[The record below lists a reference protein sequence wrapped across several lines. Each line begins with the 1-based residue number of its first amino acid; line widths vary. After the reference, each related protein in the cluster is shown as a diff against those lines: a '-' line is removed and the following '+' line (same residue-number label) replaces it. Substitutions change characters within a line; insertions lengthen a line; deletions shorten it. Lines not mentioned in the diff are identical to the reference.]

1 MTYYQVVN
9 IGTAYTTTSLDIGL
23 DDDRISIV
31 SEDSID
37 KSLPTVYLYWGKSSC
52 TKTYQGSLNL
62 RELAAD
68 NMIIP
73 VIDDS
78 TDFMKSIPDELAHI
92 NALIIKS
99 GNYAIVGN
107 WILKHFGLYEATNK
121 VFISYRRSDTS
132 MLAHQLFERLI
143 EAGYTPFLDC
153 YSIES
158 GVDFQEYLRNEIV
171 DADVFVYLNSPHY
184 NESPY
189 TIEER
194 DCAQKLSLGIV
205 QVTFNEVST
214 DISVMN
220 SSNIALGLDANPI
233 FIYNSDVIDRI
244 LVEIEK
250 KRAVMFEYRRKALV
264 NSYRLLN
271 ERDCLCIRAD
281 VGNNDRALLLLL
293 RMAVREEV
301 VDLPADIDWRE
312 IKERAFRQGVGGI
325 VFDVVEKLPAGQRPP
340 KEVVLEWMGMVMR
353 MERMYEHHRQVIA
366 RLAAFYAE
374 MGVRMLLLKGYGL
387 SLAWPVPKHRPT
399 GDIDIFLFGK
409 QQEADERL
417 QARFGVEIDNSH
429 HKHSVFQLGQT
440 MVENHYSFLNVHA
453 HRSTAEIE
461 AILQGQLD
469 EVEPSGIVNVS
480 LPSARFNSLYLLR
493 HSGEHFASV
502 DISLRIV
509 LDWAFYVRRHPVDWP
524 WLLAQL
530 DRVGMRPY
538 LAVLNAICVRYLGFE
553 ASVFPDLPVEEALVD
568 RSIQDIL
575 VPEVEPEEHKNR
587 MREVAFRF
595 RRWYANRWKHDMVYR
610 ERAAVSLC
618 TQLWSHVLKPSL

>member
-1 MTYYQVVN
+1 
-9 IGTAYTTTSLDIGL
+9 
-23 DDDRISIV
+23 
-31 SEDSID
+31 
-37 KSLPTVYLYWGKSSC
+37 
-52 TKTYQGSLNL
+52 
-62 RELAAD
+62 
-68 NMIIP
+68 
-73 VIDDS
+73 
-78 TDFMKSIPDELAHI
+78 
-92 NALIIKS
+92 
-99 GNYAIVGN
+99 
-107 WILKHFGLYEATNK
+107 
-121 VFISYRRSDTS
+121 
-132 MLAHQLFERLI
+132 
-143 EAGYTPFLDC
+143 
-153 YSIES
+153 
-158 GVDFQEYLRNEIV
+158 
-171 DADVFVYLNSPHY
+171 
-184 NESPY
+184 
-189 TIEER
+189 
-194 DCAQKLSLGIV
+194 
-205 QVTFNEVST
+205 
-214 DISVMN
+214 
-220 SSNIALGLDANPI
+220 
-233 FIYNSDVIDRI
+233 
-244 LVEIEK
+244 
-250 KRAVMFEYRRKALV
+250 
-264 NSYRLLN
+264 
-271 ERDCLCIRAD
+271 
-281 VGNNDRALLLLL
+281 
-293 RMAVREEV
+293 
-301 VDLPADIDWRE
+301 
-312 IKERAFRQGVGGI
+312 
-325 VFDVVEKLPAGQRPP
+325 
-340 KEVVLEWMGMVMR
+340 
-353 MERMYEHHRQVIA
+353 
-366 RLAAFYAE
+366 
-374 MGVRMLLLKGYGL
+374 MLLLKGDGL

-469 EVEPSGIVNVS
+469 EVEPSGIANVC

-553 ASVFPDLPVEEALVD
+553 ASVFPDLPVDEALVD

-575 VPEVEPEEHKNR
+575 APEVEPEEHKNR

-595 RRWYANRWKHDMVYR
+595 RRWYANRWKHNMVYR

>member
-1 MTYYQVVN
+1 MW
-9 IGTAYTTTSLDIGL
+9 
-23 DDDRISIV
+23 R
-31 SEDSID
+31 
-37 KSLPTVYLYWGKSSC
+37 SS
-52 TKTYQGSLNL
+52 
-62 RELAAD
+62 
-68 NMIIP
+68 
-73 VIDDS
+73 
-78 TDFMKSIPDELAHI
+78 
-92 NALIIKS
+92 
-99 GNYAIVGN
+99 
-107 WILKHFGLYEATNK
+107 
-121 VFISYRRSDTS
+121 
-132 MLAHQLFERLI
+132 
-143 EAGYTPFLDC
+143 
-153 YSIES
+153 
-158 GVDFQEYLRNEIV
+158 
-171 DADVFVYLNSPHY
+171 
-184 NESPY
+184 
-189 TIEER
+189 
-194 DCAQKLSLGIV
+194 
-205 QVTFNEVST
+205 
-214 DISVMN
+214 
-220 SSNIALGLDANPI
+220 
-233 FIYNSDVIDRI
+233 
-244 LVEIEK
+244 
-250 KRAVMFEYRRKALV
+250 RACV
-264 NSYRLLN
+264 
-271 ERDCLCIRAD
+271 
-281 VGNNDRALLLLL
+281 VGNNDRTLLLLL

-366 RLAAFYAE
+366 GLAAFYAE

-469 EVEPSGIVNVS
+469 EVEPSGIANVS

-530 DRVGMRPY
+530 KRVGMKPY

-553 ASVFPDLPVEEALVD
+553 ASVFPDLPVDEALVD

-587 MREVAFRF
+587 MREVVFRF

>member
-1 MTYYQVVN
+1 M
-9 IGTAYTTTSLDIGL
+9 
-23 DDDRISIV
+23 
-31 SEDSID
+31 
-37 KSLPTVYLYWGKSSC
+37 
-52 TKTYQGSLNL
+52 
-62 RELAAD
+62 
-68 NMIIP
+68 
-73 VIDDS
+73 
-78 TDFMKSIPDELAHI
+78 
-92 NALIIKS
+92 
-99 GNYAIVGN
+99 
-107 WILKHFGLYEATNK
+107 
-121 VFISYRRSDTS
+121 
-132 MLAHQLFERLI
+132 
-143 EAGYTPFLDC
+143 
-153 YSIES
+153 
-158 GVDFQEYLRNEIV
+158 
-171 DADVFVYLNSPHY
+171 
-184 NESPY
+184 
-189 TIEER
+189 
-194 DCAQKLSLGIV
+194 
-205 QVTFNEVST
+205 
-214 DISVMN
+214 
-220 SSNIALGLDANPI
+220 
-233 FIYNSDVIDRI
+233 
-244 LVEIEK
+244 
-250 KRAVMFEYRRKALV
+250 
-264 NSYRLLN
+264 
-271 ERDCLCIRAD
+271 
-281 VGNNDRALLLLL
+281 GNNDRALLLLL

-366 RLAAFYAE
+366 GLAAFYAE

-417 QARFGVEIDNSH
+417 QSRFGVEIDNSH

-553 ASVFPDLPVEEALVD
+553 L
-568 RSIQDIL
+568 RSFL
-575 VPEVEPEEHKNR
+575 TCLLT
-587 MREVAFRF
+587 
-595 RRWYANRWKHDMVYR
+595 RRWWIEAYR
-610 ERAAVSLC
+610 IYWFPK
-618 TQLWSHVLKPSL
+618 WSRKNTKTG